1 MCKPIVATGV
11 CRAVL
16 VADVV
21 GVERNLTQGFG
32 ENAGNDVADFIEVA
46 SEGAVEVVACNVT
59 QGFGENGGNGESDFR
74 EVALE
79 GAVEGMVC
87 IMGSSLGES
96 GRDR

>member
-1 MCKPIVATGV
+1 MATGV